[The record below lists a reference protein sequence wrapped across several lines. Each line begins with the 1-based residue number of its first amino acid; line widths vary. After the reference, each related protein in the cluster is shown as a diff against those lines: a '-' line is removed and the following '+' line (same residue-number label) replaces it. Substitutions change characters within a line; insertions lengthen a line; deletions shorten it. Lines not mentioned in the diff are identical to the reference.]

1 MGNQD
6 DNDREPTDAELRTT
20 EEIFRDILDGDD
32 ESEIFRAAFMALE
45 LQNKRIALLIAA
57 YDRIIEHGDASH
69 FIAQLIADELTDQ
82 FANRVPSQIAEKASA
97 IAALSGGE

>member
-1 MGNQD
+1 MGDKD

-20 EEIFRDILDGDD
+20 EEVFRDILDGDERD
-32 ESEIFRAAFMALE
+32 EIFRASFMALE

-69 FIAQLIADELTDQ
+69 FVAQLLVDELTDQ